1 MSASSSP
8 LSRSRA
14 PLAPEARAQPI
25 RVAVNATSLLSPL
38 TGIGQY
44 TQNLMR
50 AIHRRGHFDLYYF
63 YGTGW
68 GRELRETPM
77 PGIVRAKEFV
87 KRVVP
92 NPHEVFRAVQ
102 RMQFRRGVRR
112 FGCALFHDPNY
123 LPFDFSG
130 AIVNTVHDLS
140 FVRFPETHPALR
152 IRFLEKHLPP
162 VLERCNAIITDSAFV
177 RDEVT
182 TVFGIDPSKIH
193 PIHLGVSPAYHPRSA
208 DETTPVLAK
217 YGLTHGRYV
226 LAVGTLEP
234 RKNLVQGLRAYRRL
248 PAALRECMPFV
259 IVGMKGWLTDGIDAE
274 IDTLASQGQVRALGY
289 LATDDLLQLY
299 AGATLLLYP
308 SVYEGFGLPALEA
321 MASGIPVVT
330 SNRSSLP
337 EVVGDV
343 GITVEPGDE
352 RGFAEAIRMLA
363 EDSAARAARG
373 AAGVER
379 ARHFTWARCAI
390 ETERVYRLA
399 LADA

>member
-1 MSASSSP
+1 VSAASNP
-8 LSRSRA
+8 LPPSRA
-14 PLAPEARAQPI
+14 PFAPESCAQPI

-50 AIHRRGHFDLYYF
+50 AMQRRGHFDLYYF
-63 YGTGW
+63 YGHGW
-68 GRELRETPM
+68 GRELRESPM

-87 KRVVP
+87 KRLVP

-102 RMQFRRGVRR
+102 RMQFRRGVRKFR
-112 FGCALFHDPNY
+112 CELFHDPNY

-140 FVRFPETHPALR
+140 FVRYPETHPTLR

-177 RDEVT
+177 RDEVAS
-182 TVFGIDPSKIH
+182 VFGIDPAKIH

-208 DETTPVLAK
+208 DETTPTLSN
-217 YGLTHGRYV
+217 YDLRHGHYV

-234 RKNLVQGLRAYRRL
+234 RKNLIQGLRAYCTL
-248 PAALRECMPFV
+248 PARLREAMPFV
-259 IVGMKGWLTDGIDAE
+259 IVGMKGWLTEGIEAE
-274 IDTLASQGQVRALGY
+274 IASLGGRGQIRVLGY
-289 LATDDLLQLY
+289 LPTADLLQLY
-299 AGATLLLYP
+299 AGATMLLYP

-321 MASGIPVVT
+321 MASGIPVIT

-343 GITVEPGDE
+343 GITVDPGDE
-352 RGFAEAIRMLA
+352 QGFADAMRMIT
-363 EDSAARAARG
+363 EDPNARAARG
-373 AAGVER
+373 AAGLDR

-390 ETERVYRLA
+390 ETERVYRIA
-399 LADA
+399 LADL